1 MGTKKQK
8 GVEYQKMKR
17 RACLF
22 QSVSVIDLM
31 PMASTSHSGEKTNSE
46 GAFASSVIEKV
57 KLALQFRIR
66 FDCVYFSL

>member
-17 RACLF
+17 RAFLF
-22 QSVSVIDLM
+22 QSVSAIGLM

-46 GAFASSVIEKV
+46 SAFASIVIEKV